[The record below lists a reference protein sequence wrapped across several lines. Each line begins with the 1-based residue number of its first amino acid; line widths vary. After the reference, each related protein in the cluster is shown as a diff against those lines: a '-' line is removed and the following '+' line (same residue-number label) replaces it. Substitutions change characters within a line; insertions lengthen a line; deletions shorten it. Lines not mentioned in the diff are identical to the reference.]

1 MTCTRYKESL
11 PNPYEPIKVD
21 FDIRKLLDKYN
32 IPYTEHDPR
41 PTMIRNEILAIEPMP
56 LGLLQEVED
65 LLFGVKR

>member
-1 MTCTRYKESL
+1 MTCSRYKGSL

-32 IPYTEHDPR
+32 IPYTEYDYK
-41 PTMIRNEILAIEPMP
+41 PTMIKNEILAIEPMS

-65 LLFGVKR
+65 LLFGVKK